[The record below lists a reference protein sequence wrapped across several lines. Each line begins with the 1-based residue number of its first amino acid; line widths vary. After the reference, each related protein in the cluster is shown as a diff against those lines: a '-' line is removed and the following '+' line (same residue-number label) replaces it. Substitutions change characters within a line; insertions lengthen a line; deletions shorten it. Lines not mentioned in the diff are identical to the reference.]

1 MGLGGSELCAYDQP
15 FNGEMMCR
23 SWANAAGYGI
33 PVDVADDINMLTN
46 KKNLEFTISELE
58 VWEATYLE

>member
-1 MGLGGSELCAYDQP
+1 
-15 FNGEMMCR
+15 MMCR

-33 PVDVADDINMLTN
+33 PVDSADDINMLTN
-46 KKNLEFTISELE
+46 KKNLEFTISKLE